1 MPCQQPPWGE
11 LVAVNVNTGNIA
23 WKVPLGIT
31 DSLPADKQ
39 KTGRPGIGG
48 PIATASGLVFIG
60 ATDDNRFRA
69 FDAKTGKELWAVKLD
84 AAAATVP
91 STYEGRDGRQ
101 YVVVTSAGNA
111 FAAEP
116 ATSDAITAFALPRK

>member
-1 MPCQQPPWGE
+1 
-11 LVAVNVNTGNIA
+11 LVAVNVNTGDIA
-23 WKVPLGIT
+23 WKVPLGLT
-31 DSLPADKQ
+31 ESLPADKQ

-69 FDAKTGKELWAVKLD
+69 FDAKTGNELWSVKLD
-84 AAAATVP
+84 AAAGSIPA
-91 STYEGRDGRQ
+91 TYEGKDGKQ
-101 YVVVTSAGNA
+101 YVVVTSAGNI

-116 ATSDAITAFALPRK
+116 ATSDAITAFALPQK